1 MEDHYEIVNRVL
13 SKYKTLD
20 NPEAI
25 TTELRED
32 IEKNY
37 PQYFYDAVVL
47 GYFNEAGKRRDQTA
61 KMVFKRVFQNHLKNM
76 GYFFIVGMA
85 MHQEGMYDLIH
96 CWLAKKEGD
105 KKILHLSD
113 NPEYRHLYHNSV
125 LDIPLIIV
133 GETGTSKELL
143 ARTIHLLSNRG
154 EGPFVEINCAAITET
169 LFEAELFGVKKK
181 YPGLNNEEP
190 LVGKIELAH
199 NGTFFLD
206 EIGKMP
212 ITTQPKLLKAIEDK
226 KITPLGKGESVNVNV
241 RFIAA
246 VQPGELKNILPD
258 LRYRLGYPNI
268 IVTPTLRERMDLIGD
283 DIIDFSFFNVLRK
296 LNMNEGVIGIDR
308 DVYDFLLK
316 RDYKGNYRELEGILT
331 AVTLSAI
338 SNDRKNIRMDD
349 CKIVM
354 DNIGRCEREG
364 SDPIKAESAPPEHE
378 QVSISNI
385 PLKDIIGYSEKVQK
399 EMVEAK
405 IMEIL
410 MSGRDIKPTL
420 VSEGMQESEYVS
432 YCNRLKRITGKG
444 IRKYLSDLKRSS

>member
-1 MEDHYEIVNRVL
+1 MEDHYKIVNRVL

-47 GYFNEAGKRRDQTA
+47 GYFNEAGKRRDPSA
-61 KMVFKRVFQNHLKNM
+61 KKVLKTVFQDHLKNM
-76 GYFFIVGMA
+76 GYFFLVGMA

-96 CWLAKKEGD
+96 YWLAERNGD
-105 KKILHLSD
+105 KTILHLSD
-113 NPEYRHLYHNSV
+113 NPEYRHLYHNSI

-226 KITPLGKGESVNVNV
+226 KITPLGKGESVNVNA

-246 VQPGELKNILPD
+246 VQPGELNNILPD

-283 DIIDFSFFNVLRK
+283 DIIDFSFFNILRK

-331 AVTLSAI
+331 AVTISAI

-354 DNIGRCEREG
+354 DNIELCDREG
-364 SDPIKAESAPPEHE
+364 GNSIKSESAPLINK
-378 QVSISNI
+378 QDSISNI
-385 PLKDIIGYSEKVQK
+385 PLKDIIVYSEKVQK

-405 IMEIL
+405 IIEIL
-410 MSGRDIKPTL
+410 KSGSDIKSVLTNDGL
-420 VSEGMQESEYVS
+420 TDADYV
-432 YCNRLKRITGKG
+432 NFRNKIERITGKG
-444 IRKYLSDLKRSS
+444 IRDYQSDLKRTS